1 MLVNG
6 WTPLSQNLFCIGRV
20 RVGAMV
26 NLFLYL
32 SYDFLGTVCV
42 LLPSIPVGLGVYA
55 VRLGVGL
62 SLRPNEAFATNNKR
76 PTNPPTMG
84 HRPDDT
90 MISMGGSNG

>member
-62 SLRPNEAFATNNKR
+62 SLRPNEAFAR
-76 PTNPPTMG
+76 LFHFLLLMEAVWLRACMALLLDIG
-84 HRPDDT
+84 V
-90 MISMGGSNG
+90 